1 MNLFDKNQYC
11 LLCNDGAD
19 GLSKLERGSVKLIY
33 GSPPY
38 PNAERNYGVWK
49 ESEYIDRIT
58 PFIDGAYHALSDD
71 GFLVI
76 NVKAN
81 RCKKTS
87 TRASKRSLVV
97 EKLAILLEEQW
108 GFSCVDIEIW
118 VKGNPAPT
126 GLRVACQD
134 AYEQI
139 LWFSKS
145 PKWEI
150 NIDAIRRPYS
160 GHSLDLYKDYE
171 YKARENGLSYV
182 RKNKNITPHPLGAL
196 PQNVITCGVMPN
208 KTLHQAVQPITIP
221 EKYIKACTSFGDLV
235 VDPWL
240 GSGTTAE
247 AAIMLNRKFIGFDIF
262 SEYIELSEKRLMELQ
277 RNL

>member
-1 MNLFDKNQYC
+1 MITFDDKSYR
-11 LLCNDGAD
+11 LLCCDGAA
-19 GLSKLERGSVKLIY
+19 GLKEIKKGTVKLIY

-49 ESEYIDRIT
+49 EKDYIELIS
-58 PFIDGAYHALSDD
+58 PFIDGAQHALSDD
-71 GFLVI
+71 GFLII

-81 RCKKTS
+81 RCKKTAS
-87 TRASKRSLVV
+87 KASKRSLVI

-118 VKGNPAPT
+118 VKGNPVPT

-160 GHSLDLYKDYE
+160 DHSLDLYKDYE
-171 YKARENGLSYV
+171 YKSRENGLTYV
-182 RKNKNITPHPLGAL
+182 RKNKSITPNPLGAL

-208 KTLHQAVQPITIP
+208 KTTHQAVQPLALP
-221 EKYIKACTSFGDLV
+221 EKYIKACTTIGDIV

-240 GSGTTAE
+240 GSGTTGE
-247 AAIMLNRKFIGFDIF
+247 ASVALDRRFIGFDIF
-262 SEYIELSEKRLMELQ
+262 QEYVSMSEQRLSAIAKGL
-277 RNL
+277 

>member
-1 MNLFDKNQYC
+1 MITFDDKSYR
-11 LLCNDGAD
+11 LLCCDGAA
-19 GLSKLERGSVKLIY
+19 GLKEIKKGTVKLIY

-49 ESEYIDRIT
+49 EKDYIELIS
-58 PFIDGAYHALSDD
+58 PFIDGAQHALSDD
-71 GFLVI
+71 GFLII

-81 RCKKTS
+81 RSKKTAS
-87 TRASKRSLVV
+87 KASKRSLVV

-118 VKGNPAPT
+118 VKGNPVPT

-160 GHSLDLYKDYE
+160 DHRLDL
-171 YKARENGLSYV
+171 
-182 RKNKNITPHPLGAL
+182 
-196 PQNVITCGVMPN
+196 
-208 KTLHQAVQPITIP
+208 
-221 EKYIKACTSFGDLV
+221 
-235 VDPWL
+235 
-240 GSGTTAE
+240 
-247 AAIMLNRKFIGFDIF
+247 
-262 SEYIELSEKRLMELQ
+262 
-277 RNL
+277 